1 MSKLPVALLAVA
13 LLLLALSFVVRQP
26 AGAVT
31 ERPAAPTPALAP
43 AALGRALFQAKGCTS
58 CHRHDG
64 LNIARVAFY
73 ATADLDLGT
82 VMGAPDL
89 THYRPDAEFV
99 RRWLRDPEAV
109 RTGTNM
115 PNPRLSDEEIEA
127 LLAFLQASSPPPSG
141 RG

>member
-1 MSKLPVALLAVA
+1 MRKLPLALLAVA

-31 ERPAAPTPALAP
+31 ERPAAPTPALGR

-89 THYRPDAEFV
+89 THYRPDPTFV
-99 RRWLRDPEAV
+99 RQWLRDPSAV
-109 RTGTNM
+109 RPETEM
-115 PNPRLSDEEIEA
+115 PNLRLSDEEIEA
-127 LLAFLQASSPPPSG
+127 LLAFLQTNDEK
-141 RG
+141 

>member
-1 MSKLPVALLAVA
+1 MRKLPLALLAVA

-31 ERPAAPTPALAP
+31 ERPAAPTPAL
-43 AALGRALFQAKGCTS
+43 GRALFQAKGCTS

-64 LNIARVAFY
+64 LSIARVAFY

-89 THYRPDAEFV
+89 THYRPDPTFV
-99 RRWLRDPEAV
+99 RQWLRDPSAV
-109 RTGTNM
+109 RPETEM
-115 PNPRLSDEEIEA
+115 PNLRLSDEEIEA
-127 LLAFLQASSPPPSG
+127 LLAFLQTNDEK
-141 RG
+141 